1 MLNPNSVPGSYP
13 DLRLRLL
20 QRLNAAHIDDHVF
33 EMIQAAYTSALA
45 EENLVL
51 SSIEKRRL
59 LADILKAVLDNMN
72 RRLAN

>member
-1 MLNPNSVPGSYP
+1 MLNSNSVPGSYP
-13 DLRLRLL
+13 DLRSRLL

-59 LADILKAVLDNMN
+59 LADILKSVLDNMN
-72 RRLAN
+72 RRLAD